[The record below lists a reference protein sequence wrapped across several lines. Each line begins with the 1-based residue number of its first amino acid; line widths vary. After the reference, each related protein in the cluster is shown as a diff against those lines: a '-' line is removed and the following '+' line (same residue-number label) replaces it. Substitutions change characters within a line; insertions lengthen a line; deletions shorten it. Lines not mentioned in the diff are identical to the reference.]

1 MGPLA
6 TLLGPPRALLIL
18 AALIGIV
25 VLGISTVA
33 RSLWHSELR
42 EEGATEG
49 RGSVAVVES

>member
-1 MGPLA
+1 MGSLA

-18 AALIGIV
+18 AALIDIV
-25 VLGISTVA
+25 VLGISTVV